1 MDFWRC
7 FYLIKLGR
15 RPWYNKVLILITN
28 VCTSRLHN
36 YLPQMLKST
45 LYILQGLSVKKN
57 VDFSIW
63 GKQTVRLS
71 KNALFSYFSSMC
83 SVDFAVQVPPN
94 RKEKNG
100 KTEVY
105 STLRLTSS
113 ARLLYAIM
121 WLVNFLRTLQY
132 TFCQEHSISGM
143 RWKKNLLINNLVY
156 RVPKTVFFRG
166 FGIAVEKWVFKA
178 CLDFSAVI

>member
-1 MDFWRC
+1 MC
-7 FYLIKLGR
+7 SK
-15 RPWYNKVLILITN
+15 
-28 VCTSRLHN
+28 CTSRLHN

-45 LYILQGLSVKKN
+45 LCILQGLSVKKN
-57 VDFSIW
+57 VDFSLW

-71 KNALFSYFSSMC
+71 KNALFSYFSPMC

-143 RWKKNLLINNLVY
+143 RWKKSFNKQSSISGTQNLVFWVLELQW
-156 RVPKTVFFRG
+156 RNEFLRHVWTFIRKPPR
-166 FGIAVEKWVFKA
+166 KWV
-178 CLDFSAVI
+178 